1 MIFRKANQRDI
12 PYMGHMRVKKG
23 HIRAKKG
30 KDEQREAGSDIKLN
44 IDIFD

>member
-23 HIRAKKG
+23 